1 MEVTTDAGRPAAPV
15 NLTLELIGAGIKALW
30 EAPAGAGETL
40 SYTLYRRSGT
50 TLTDLT
56 GLTPVQRNIVA
67 DGQGRLGY
75 IDTHP
80 DKDQAVYAV
89 TAVDSVGNES
99 PPSEAHYL
107 NIDLLPV
114 ATLQVRQEDQNPP
127 QIEWSHTGGN
137 IAGYQLYLDDQT
149 TPLTAGL
156 MTGTSYSDNRYNGER
171 RRYRVVAQDTLGI
184 DSIAR
189 SVTLPMISAV
199 LSPQSQLKRGVM
211 NRLDYQVKNS
221 DSHPLNGLRLQVEIA
236 GSTYSSAPFNLTPG
250 ETRSIPVIVGG
261 ADTLPEMVNLTQR
274 LQHTAATGE
283 RAEVVRNQALITVP
297 TPCP

>member
-1 MEVTTDAGRPAAPV
+1 MALSWKPVAGADAYQLYRQVPGEVTLSAYRQVSATTTEDTPTEEGVYRYAIASIRGANGQESHSTPSPAVEVTTDAGRPAAPV

-30 EAPAGAGETL
+30 DAPAGVSETL

-67 DGQGRLGY
+67 DGQERLGY

-149 TPLTAGL
+149 TPLTAG
-156 MTGTSYSDNRYNGER
+156 
-171 RRYRVVAQDTLGI
+171 
-184 DSIAR
+184 
-189 SVTLPMISAV
+189 
-199 LSPQSQLKRGVM
+199 
-211 NRLDYQVKNS
+211 
-221 DSHPLNGLRLQVEIA
+221 
-236 GSTYSSAPFNLTPG
+236 
-250 ETRSIPVIVGG
+250 
-261 ADTLPEMVNLTQR
+261 
-274 LQHTAATGE
+274 
-283 RAEVVRNQALITVP
+283 
-297 TPCP
+297 